1 MEAAFG
7 LLPEN
12 RVRDASTLVMGI
24 DYAGFLFLNGGRKP
38 HICLFTYAIY
48 RAD

>member
-1 MEAAFG
+1 

-12 RVRDASTLVMGI
+12 RVRDASTLVKGI
-24 DYAGFLFLNGGRKP
+24 DYTGFFFLNGGRKA
-38 HICLFTYAIY
+38 HICLFMYAIY